1 MILLSK
7 LTVHS
12 VIYLSVCR
20 YLFFQQSGRR
30 GEEEPNPKNNNEE
43 TPHNYD
49 DIISPRRLNGYV
61 TTLEPSL
68 VTSLP
73 R

>member
-12 VIYLSVCR
+12 VIYLSV
-20 YLFFQQSGRR
+20 FAVIFSSSIAAD
-30 GEEEPNPKNNNEE
+30 GERKNH
-43 TPHNYD
+43 TQKTHNYD
-49 DIISPRRLNGYV
+49 DIISARRLDGYV
-61 TTLEPSL
+61 TTLEPAL